1 MVWTLFAYIF
11 FWVAFFCLVLVI
23 LISLSNRP
31 QSASDWLKKISSRFG
46 QTPAETEQMRG
57 ILRRF
62 GVLFL
67 AAGMLFLL
75 LSMPTGE
82 MSAEDQGKL
91 TLAEVGC
98 AVVVFW
104 QIKGIRNIVK
114 SQPGRGARSIK

>member
-11 FWVAFFCLVLVI
+11 VWVAFFCLVLVV
-23 LISLSNRP
+23 LIYLSNRT
-31 QSASDWLKKISSRFG
+31 QSGWLKRISSRFG
-46 QTPAETEQMRG
+46 ETPAETEQVRG

-67 AAGMLFLL
+67 AAGVLFLL

-82 MSAEDQGKL
+82 MSPEDQGKL

-98 AVVVFW
+98 AVAIFW
-104 QIKGIRNIVK
+104 QIKGIRNMVK
-114 SQPGRGARSIK
+114 SQPGRGARSVK